1 LCGGGREGVVV
12 PNGVGHGVEGTGEAT
27 CRVGDTLEGDALD
40 AGIGFLDIKSTAAHA
55 RSNL

>member
-1 LCGGGREGVVV
+1 VV